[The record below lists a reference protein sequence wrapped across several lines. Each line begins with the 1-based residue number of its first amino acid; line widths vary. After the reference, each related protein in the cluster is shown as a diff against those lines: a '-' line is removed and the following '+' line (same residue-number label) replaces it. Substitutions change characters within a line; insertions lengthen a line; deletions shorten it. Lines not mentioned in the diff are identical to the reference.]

1 MPIEATGAML
11 HHGSVEIVSED
22 NGNVLQTNP
31 QNAMNHVAEIR
42 TQYITNNSYFQ
53 RVSTG
58 KGHVSDIKGSSASG
72 VFMPPVNET
81 KFNKFV
87 TKGNRRN
94 IPKQTGDVTH
104 DSLKKPQAQDEPRAS
119 LYKKGSWKMS
129 YKQNTL
135 SKWMAAILEED
146 SPTMKIIQDEV
157 YKEAAIVV
165 KINSKSLLNM
175 YDFVHYTGQMRWYSP
190 TLFAAYEYSFEDN
203 CATTNYAKQQVN
215 LLTALLDCL
224 VTECSS
230 EFRRTY
236 KEKSL
241 STLVEIITRVFGP
254 WKTLMTK
261 AVYQPRVAALYAG
274 SSMKTG
280 LSAIDSNYSNQLKV
294 KLKEAFDDNFEDNAK
309 QNWLMWL
316 KRDFPKVAGK
326 MQDIQDIRDA
336 KTSKRKIKGIIRPI
350 RVNEVDIWKAVGD
363 FQSRV
368 YGNRAVANQQWDT
381 FDLTLKKLGGREKQK
396 EWIAAA
402 ACMLQLAV
410 GSRSKGIYGVNQFA
424 PAYVGKTPNDHLAN
438 HDDLTTEELEDGIS
452 GPTEDRDFDCSSD
465 NLVTVKRLSKE
476 KPREIREA
484 ISIQSQMKR
493 DEKDGEDNVPDMDKF
508 NEYKE
513 AAKKAVDEEDMV
525 RQITKP
531 FQYYFFDPLSKS
543 SQFMGDATNEEKLSR
558 LSDDAQDRIN
568 ESPRL
573 CFFRLLE
580 VFRKLVRAYGLK
592 WSTTQNNWE
601 NIQWD
606 VVGAGDYEYEHLAVS
621 DEFVHSAT
629 FDRLKDD
636 LRHTQGKIVSNA
648 FSYLGTGIPKKTH
661 ELRRL
666 YACYSYQFFGA
677 RTMKEMA
684 YAQRVLGHRNLE
696 TSAFYTSLQIQLIP
710 GTGVCGKTYKGGDYA
725 VEFMETVKA
734 QVDAYIKT
742 IPRAAN
748 IAQDIDSQ
756 DDNDDLIVTEDDDDD
771 IFELLDNVFKHGGV
785 EKFKSAKGG
794 EWHKMSKTQMR
805 AKRIERSVDA
815 IEQIRLNG
823 YTPTRTMLKKLGE
836 SSADILNSDEVQ
848 YALSIN
854 KKKKQKK

>member
-1 MPIEATGAML
+1 ML

-53 RVSTG
+53 RVATG
-58 KGHVSDIKGSSASG
+58 KGHVSDIKGESASG
-72 VFMPPVNET
+72 VFMPPVDET
-81 KFNKFV
+81 KFKMFV
-87 TKGNRRN
+87 TKGGRRN
-94 IPKQTGDVTH
+94 LPKQTGDVTH
-104 DSLKKPQAQDEPRAS
+104 DSLKKPQAQDKPRVS
-119 LYKKGSWKMS
+119 LYKSGTWKMND
-129 YKQNTL
+129 KQNTL
-135 SKWMAAILEED
+135 SRWLATILEED
-146 SPTMKIIQDEV
+146 SATMKIVQDEV

-165 KINSKSLLNM
+165 KINSKSLLNK
-175 YDFVHYTGQMRWYSP
+175 YDFVHYAGQMRWYSP
-190 TLFAAYEYSFEDN
+190 TLFAAYEYSFEDD
-203 CATTNYAKQQVN
+203 CIKKTNSRQQVN
-215 LLTALLDCL
+215 LLTVLLDSL
-224 VTECSS
+224 VAECSS
-230 EFRRTY
+230 EFY
-236 KEKSL
+236 LLHAMDASL
-241 STLVEIITRVFGP
+241 SALTEIITRVFGP

-274 SSMKTG
+274 SSTKTG
-280 LSAIDSNYSNQLKV
+280 LSSIDINYSTHLKK
-294 KLKEAFDDNFEDNAK
+294 KLKAAFDINFEDNAK

-316 KRDFPKVAGK
+316 KRDFPKVSGA

-336 KTSKRKIKGIIRPI
+336 KTSKRKIKGIIKPI
-350 RVNEVDIWKAVGD
+350 RVNEIDIWKAVGD
-363 FQSRV
+363 FQGRV
-368 YGNRAVANQQWDT
+368 YGIQAVKDQQWDT
-381 FDLTLKKLGGREKQK
+381 FDLTLEMLGDREKQK

-424 PAYVGKTPNDHLAN
+424 PNNHIAN
-438 HDDLTTEELEDGIS
+438 NDDLTAEELEDGIS
-452 GPTEDRDFDCSSD
+452 GPSEDRDFDCSSD
-465 NLVTVKRLSKE
+465 NLVTVRRLSKE
-476 KPREIREA
+476 KSREIREA

-513 AAKKAVDEEDMV
+513 EAKKAVDEEDMV

-606 VVGAGDYEYEHLAVS
+606 VVGAGDYEHEHLAVS